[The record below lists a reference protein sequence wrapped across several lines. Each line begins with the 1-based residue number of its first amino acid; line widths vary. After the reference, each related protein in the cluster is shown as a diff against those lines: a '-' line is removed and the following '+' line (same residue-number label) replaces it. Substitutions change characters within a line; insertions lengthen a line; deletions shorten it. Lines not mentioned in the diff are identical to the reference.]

1 MGKDMTV
8 PCADGLINLRVGA
21 IILKDGKFLMVGN
34 DREDYLYS
42 VGGRIQF
49 GETSEQAVIR
59 EVEEE
64 TGVHMEIDRLGFVS
78 EVYFYS
84 DAPAHPGK
92 TVYEISFLYYM
103 KVPEDFSPVSEDFL
117 EGESTEHLRWVSAD
131 DDITM
136 YPEFFKTELSHPEH
150 TVKYFM
156 RDDR

>member
-131 DDITM
+131 DDITL

>member
-117 EGESTEHLRWVSAD
+117 EGESTEHLWWVSAD
-131 DDITM
+131 DDVTM

>member
-49 GETSEQAVIR
+49 GETSEEAVVR

-64 TGVHMEIDRLGFVS
+64 TGVRMEVDRLGFVN
-78 EVYFYS
+78 EVYFINDS
-84 DAPAHPGK
+84 PRMFGRP
-92 TVYEISFLYYM
+92 VYELAFYFYM
-103 KVPEDFSPVSEDFL
+103 HTPEDFAPKTDHIGDGEERFAWIAPDSADTVYPDFL
-117 EGESTEHLRWVSAD
+117 RTA
-131 DDITM
+131 ITD
-136 YPEFFKTELSHPEH
+136 PQPGVIHIL
-150 TVKYFM
+150 
-156 RDDR
+156 RDDRR